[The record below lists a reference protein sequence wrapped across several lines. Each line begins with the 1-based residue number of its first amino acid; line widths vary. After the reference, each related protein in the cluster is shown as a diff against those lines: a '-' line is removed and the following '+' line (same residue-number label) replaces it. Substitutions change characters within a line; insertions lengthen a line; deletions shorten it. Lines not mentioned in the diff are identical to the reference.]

1 LHILRIEHSV
11 PNFEGWKKVFDSDP
25 VDRKKSGVRRYRISR
40 PVDDPNFVTVDLEF
54 ETVKQAEALLA
65 ALRAVWGRVEGK
77 VMTNPKTRIL
87 EMVEIKEH

>member
-1 LHILRIEHSV
+1 V